1 MMEFFFYLD
10 AYHYAK
16 QHGINF
22 NFIKRKDWKTWVID
36 PKNQIK
42 NPWKFEL
49 FQG

>member
-1 MMEFFFYLD
+1 MEFFYYLD
-10 AYHYAK
+10 AYQYAR